1 MNKCKNPECRKEIDE
16 NRNYCNEDC
25 LRRHQAIKKE
35 YIENVKKEEKNSIES
50 LTDKQK
56 EAITTS
62 QDFNANLILKA
73 VETKTEITLFPR
85 RSHTIRGIPIL
96 YDSSTCRVYVNTGR
110 TIETVLLSEIGHFSF
125 PLTLLQ

>member
-1 MNKCKNPECRKEIDE
+1 MKERKNCQNCGKPIETGSFCSEECGKAYHREPKGAKPLDVNNI
-16 NRNYCNEDC
+16 
-25 LRRHQAIKKE
+25 AF
-35 YIENVKKEEKNSIES
+35 

-96 YDSSTCRVYVNTGR
+96 YDSNTCRVYVNTGR

-125 PLTLLQ
+125 PLTLL

>member
-1 MNKCKNPECRKEIDE
+1 MNKCKNPECGKAIPDKQ
-16 NRNYCNEDC
+16 NYCSEEC
-25 LRRHQAIKKE
+25 LKRHIEIKKE
-35 YIENVKKEEKNSIES
+35 QKNSVDS

-56 EAITTS
+56 EVMTTS
-62 QDFNANLILKA
+62 QDFNANLIRKA

-96 YDSSTCRVYVNTGR
+96 YDSNTCRVYVNSGK
-110 TIETVLLSEIGHFSF
+110 TIESILLSEIGHFSF

>member
-1 MNKCKNPECRKEIDE
+1 VEETTMNKCKNPDCRKAIPDKQ
-16 NRNYCNEDC
+16 NYCSEDC
-25 LRRHQAIKKE
+25 LRRHMEIKKE
-35 YIENVKKEEKNSIES
+35 QKNSIDS

-56 EAITTS
+56 EAMTTS